1 MSAHV
6 VGHLTAPDPAGVTH
20 EGPQALARHGGPDLG
35 DRRVIGGVP
44 GLTMEVME
52 I

>member
-1 MSAHV
+1 MSAHI

-20 EGPQALARHGGPDLG
+20 KGPQALARHGGPDLG
-35 DRRVIGGVP
+35 DIGVVGWVP